1 MRIQIVE
8 QKLYLLAWFCGK
20 VRAIFPFFVFQSL
33 LKAELLEIP
42 FTSNF
47 ITISQIYS
55 SLTTGSLVLTVNIFR
70 RQKIKSLCI
79 HGIHIYR
86 KFMIIEIK
94 KFDIRK
100 ASRYYF
106 LSNRSHLQIVWI
118 SWHQKN
124 AGITLLFLISLF
136 SFFPSSISLLEILK
150 RTNFPHQLSP
160 DKLSIRTIKTFW
172 SDK

>member
-1 MRIQIVE
+1 MITIIAMNFPEWFIKNLGNTEHHLKYLQFLFISDCIFVRLFMFKENFNLFKSEHKSSSCLRIQIVE

-100 ASRYYF
+100 ASMYYF
-106 LSNRSHLQIVWI
+106 LSNRSHLQII
-118 SWHQKN
+118 
-124 AGITLLFLISLF
+124 
-136 SFFPSSISLLEILK
+136 
-150 RTNFPHQLSP
+150 
-160 DKLSIRTIKTFW
+160 
-172 SDK
+172 